1 MKTFEITIGGVKYYV
16 RANNATEAE
25 NILRNSQN
33 ATVVQDKPATSK
45 EVDEVPEGVGF
56 GRNINP
62 TTAPNFYGTEGPLP
76 QFSGFETGEDLSET
90 RFLEEFLPDFTSPF
104 TQFRSAFQNVLPNI
118 NIRSGIGQSL
128 ASTAAAPS
136 LASFYAQQAMRP
148 ETPLGG
154 LQATVGTNPFR
165 QAANTFQ
172 NLLGAARQGVSRNN
186 DFLNAL
192 ISPTL
197 QPGRGVS
204 QNFGARQ
211 AAELARGAARDRFG
225 SLFANA
231 FVPQT
236 NTLLR
241 EFEESPQF
249 GDATGFLPFLQQRL
263 GLA

>member
-16 RANNATEAE
+16 RANNAAQAE

-33 ATVVQDKPATSK
+33 ATIIGDSPATSK
-45 EVDEVPEGVGF
+45 EVDEVPQGVGF

-62 TTAPNFYGTEGPLP
+62 STAPNFYGAEGPLP
-76 QFSGFETGEDLSET
+76 QFDEFRSGEDTGEQD
-90 RFLEEFLPDFTSPF
+90 FINQFLPDFTSPF
-104 TQFRSAFQNVLPNI
+104 TQFRSAFQNVIPNL
-118 NIRSGIGQSL
+118 NLRSGLGQSL
-128 ASTAAAPS
+128 ASAAAAPS
-136 LASFYAQQAMRP
+136 LASFYGQQALRP

-154 LQATVGTNPFR
+154 LQGTVTGNPFR

-172 NLLGAARQGVSRNN
+172 SLLGAAQQGVN
-186 DFLNAL
+186 DNEFLNAL

-197 QPGRGVS
+197 RQGGGVT

-225 SLFANA
+225 GLFANA

-249 GDATGFLPFLQQRL
+249 GDATGFLPYLQNRL